1 MTEYLVR
8 WEINIWADS
17 PQEAAEQA
25 RAYQLNPEAQV
36 GAFHVFGELG
46 HRTEVDLDE
55 EMSVEVPEPAMP
67 EVVDLVAELRASID
81 AAKDRRLIRSYAAK
95 ALAETLLAEP
105 PVPADLSDDGKAVRS
120 DILALIGALAPPVI
134 PTDVRGQ
141 VAREQSMEW

>member
-105 PVPADLSDDGKAVRS
+105 PVPADLSDDGLMTLLAGCIHPPRKDQLPAIRS
-120 DILALIGALAPPVI
+120 EFWRQRP
-134 PTDVRGQ
+134 
-141 VAREQSMEW
+141 